1 MTGFGIPC
9 MFNRFTGY
17 LCPGCGTSRMALAML
32 RLDFSSAFRFN
43 PVAFV
48 TVILWL
54 MISIGC
60 FAGRPA
66 ALRNERVLQGLVYV
80 NIAAYLIFAVL
91 RNLWYAGMQSRGSSV
106 GYGSCADMPDISE
119 QLHVCGMYL
128 LWIADWLLFSINIKW
143 PYKHICRGRYG
154 KEYFNG

>member
-1 MTGFGIPC
+1 MGKSINRFAKGSACGFTMKLDNVQKKILLIYVVLITIGITYTVLIYTTGFGIPC

-32 RLDFSSAFRFN
+32 RLDFYSAFRFN

-66 ALRNERVLQGLVYV
+66 VLRNERVLLGAVCV
-80 NIAAYLIFAVL
+80 DIAVYLIFAVL
-91 RNLWYAGMQSRGSSV
+91 RNL
-106 GYGSCADMPDISE
+106 
-119 QLHVCGMYL
+119 
-128 LWIADWLLFSINIKW
+128 
-143 PYKHICRGRYG
+143 
-154 KEYFNG
+154 

>member
-1 MTGFGIPC
+1 
-9 MFNRFTGY
+9 
-17 LCPGCGTSRMALAML
+17 MALAML

-48 TVILWL
+48 TVIMWL

-66 ALRNERVLQGLVYV
+66 VLRNERVLLGAVYV

-91 RNLWYAGMQSRGSSV
+91 RNL
-106 GYGSCADMPDISE
+106 
-119 QLHVCGMYL
+119 
-128 LWIADWLLFSINIKW
+128 
-143 PYKHICRGRYG
+143 
-154 KEYFNG
+154 

>member
-1 MTGFGIPC
+1 MHGGFTMKLDNVQKKILFIYAVLIAIGVTYTVLIYTTGFGIPC

-48 TVILWL
+48 TVIVWL
-54 MISIGC
+54 LISIGC

-66 ALRNERVLQGLVYV
+66 ALRSERVLLGVV
-80 NIAAYLIFAVL
+80 CVDIVAYLIFAVL
-91 RNLWYAGMQSRGSSV
+91 RNL
-106 GYGSCADMPDISE
+106 
-119 QLHVCGMYL
+119 
-128 LWIADWLLFSINIKW
+128 
-143 PYKHICRGRYG
+143 
-154 KEYFNG
+154 